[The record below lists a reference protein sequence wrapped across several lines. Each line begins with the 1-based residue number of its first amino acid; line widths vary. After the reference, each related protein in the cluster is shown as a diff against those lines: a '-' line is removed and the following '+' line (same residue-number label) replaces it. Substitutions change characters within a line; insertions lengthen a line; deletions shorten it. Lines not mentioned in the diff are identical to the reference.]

1 MERFPVSGVKVY
13 QLEICEAIGDH
24 DRCPGMGRLSV
35 DGLRLGPVGCKCP
48 HHLKPE
54 EEIELPS
61 NQTTSSRCAKKMMPD
76 LVTSAGG

>member
-13 QLEICEAIGDH
+13 QLEICEAIGDR
-24 DRCPGMGRLSV
+24 DRCPGMGMLSV
-35 DGLRLGPVGCKCP
+35 EGLRLGPVGCKCP

-61 NQTTSSRCAKKMMPD
+61 KSDNVVEMRKKD
-76 LVTSAGG
+76 A